1 VKRRSMT
8 LRLSMLVALTTLV
21 MAGGAG
27 AWSYAQALQS
37 ARDLQD
43 DVLTKVATLVAATTT
58 KGGIPPDEFPLS
70 NDAADIDV
78 TSLEKA
84 GLPPATAIGL
94 GTAQIRG
101 ESRRIFVIRN
111 GKGTELVV
119 SQSIEVRDETA
130 RESAISTVTPLLLLV
145 PALLLA
151 IFLVVRSVMRPVN
164 RLAEEVRSRNA
175 DDLSPLAEEAAP
187 AELQAFLAAL
197 NTQFG
202 RVAASLDR
210 ERLFVAEA
218 AHELRTPLTAMSLQL
233 ERAAIAPDSAR
244 LRERLGEL
252 GRGVGR
258 SRHLI
263 DQLLELARAQGAA
276 KDAHAPERLD
286 VLVRDVVSDLLP
298 LADEAGVELEVNVD
312 DVGTEPL
319 PVAATTSVLRNLVD
333 NAIRYSSAGGQ
344 VQLSARRDGALLVIV
359 VDDDGPGIAHPDDV
373 LRPFARG
380 EHQDVQGS
388 GLGLA
393 IVKEQV
399 RRLRGTFELG
409 QSERFVT
416 GTRAVVRLPIDTA
429 PTSTPSTS
437 VAQVRVD
444 SRSGK
449 PASR

>member
-1 VKRRSMT
+1 MRRRSLT
-8 LRLSMLVALTTLV
+8 LRLGVLVALTTMV

-43 DVLTKVATLVAATTT
+43 DVLTQVANLAAATTT
-58 KGGIPPDEFPLS
+58 RGGIPPDELPLS
-70 NDAADIDV
+70 KDAADIDV
-78 TSLEKA
+78 TSLKKS
-84 GLPPATAIGL
+84 GLPSSTPAGL
-94 GTAQIRG
+94 GTAQIGG

-130 RESAISTVTPLLLLV
+130 RESAIATVTPLLLLV

-151 IFLVVRSVMRPVN
+151 IFFVVRSVMLPVN
-164 RLAEEVRSRNA
+164 RLAEEVRSRDA
-175 DDLSPLAEEAAP
+175 GDLSALAEDAAP
-187 AELQAFLAAL
+187 RELQAFLAAL

-210 ERLFVAEA
+210 ERLFLAEA

-252 GRGVGR
+252 GRGVER

-276 KDAHAPERLD
+276 LEAQAPERLD
-286 VLVRDVVSDLLP
+286 ALVRHVVSDLLP
-298 LADEAGVELEVNVD
+298 LADEAGVELEVNLD
-312 DVGTEPL
+312 DAGTEPL
-319 PVAATTSVLRNLVD
+319 PAAATTSVLRNLVD

-344 VQLSARRDGALLVIV
+344 VQLSARRDGAELVIV
-359 VDDDGPGIAHPDDV
+359 VEDDGPGIANPDEV

-380 EHQDVQGS
+380 EDQDVQGS

-393 IVKEQV
+393 IVTEQV
-399 RRLRGTFELG
+399 RRLSGSFEIG
-409 QSERFVT
+409 PSRRFAS
-416 GTRAVVRLPIDTA
+416 GTRAAVRLPFA
-429 PTSTPSTS
+429 PAPE
-437 VAQVRVD
+437 
-444 SRSGK
+444 
-449 PASR
+449 PEP

>member
-1 VKRRSMT
+1 VKPRSLT
-8 LRLSMLVALTTLV
+8 LRLSVLVALTTMV
-21 MAGGAG
+21 MAGAAG

-43 DVLTKVATLVAATTT
+43 DVLNQVATLAAATTT
-58 KGGIPPDEFPLS
+58 KGGIPPDELPLS
-70 NDAADIDV
+70 HDAADIDV
-78 TSLEKA
+78 TSLKKS
-84 GLPPATAIGL
+84 GLPPSTATGL
-94 GTAQIRG
+94 GTAQIGG

-130 RESAISTVTPLLLLV
+130 RESAIATVTPLLLLV

-164 RLAEEVRSRNA
+164 SLAEEVRSRDA
-175 DDLSPLAEEAAP
+175 ADLSPLVEEAAP
-187 AELQAFLAAL
+187 AELQAFLEAL

-202 RVAASLDR
+202 RVAGSLDR
-210 ERLFVAEA
+210 ERLFLAEA

-276 KDAHAPERLD
+276 QDAHAPERLD
-286 VLVRDVVSDLLP
+286 ALVRHVVTDLLP
-298 LADEAGVELEVNVD
+298 LADQAGVELEVNLD

-319 PVAATTSVLRNLVD
+319 PAAATTSVLRNLVD
-333 NAIRYSSAGGQ
+333 NAIRYSAAGGQ
-344 VQLSARRDGALLVIV
+344 VLLSARRDGAELVIV
-359 VDDDGPGIAHPDDV
+359 VDDDGPGIANPDEV

-380 EHQDVQGS
+380 QDQDMQGS

-393 IVKEQV
+393 IVTEQV
-399 RRLRGTFELG
+399 RRLRGSFEIG
-409 QSERFVT
+409 PSRHFAT
-416 GTRAVVRLPIDTA
+416 GTRAVVRLPVETGSA
-429 PTSTPSTS
+429 PEP
-437 VAQVRVD
+437 
-444 SRSGK
+444 
-449 PASR
+449 

>member
-1 VKRRSMT
+1 MRRRSLT
-8 LRLSMLVALTTLV
+8 LRLGVLVALTTMV

-43 DVLTKVATLVAATTT
+43 DVLTQVANLAAATTT
-58 KGGIPPDEFPLS
+58 RGGIPPDELPLS
-70 NDAADIDV
+70 KDAADIDV
-78 TSLEKA
+78 TSLKKS
-84 GLPPATAIGL
+84 GLPSSTPAGL
-94 GTAQIRG
+94 GTAQIGG

-130 RESAISTVTPLLLLV
+130 RESAIATVTPLLLLV

-151 IFLVVRSVMRPVN
+151 IFFVVRSVMLPVN
-164 RLAEEVRSRNA
+164 RLAEEVRSRDA
-175 DDLSPLAEEAAP
+175 GDLSALAEDAAP
-187 AELQAFLAAL
+187 RELQAFLAAL

-210 ERLFVAEA
+210 ERLFLAEA

-252 GRGVGR
+252 GRGVER

-276 KDAHAPERLD
+276 LDAQAPERLD
-286 VLVRDVVSDLLP
+286 ALVRHVVSDLLP
-298 LADEAGVELEVNVD
+298 LADEAGVELEVNLD
-312 DVGTEPL
+312 DAGTEPL
-319 PVAATTSVLRNLVD
+319 PAAATTSVLRNLVD

-344 VQLSARRDGALLVIV
+344 VQLSARRDGAELVIV
-359 VDDDGPGIAHPDDV
+359 VEDDGPGIANPDEV

-380 EHQDVQGS
+380 EDQDVQGS

-393 IVKEQV
+393 IVTEQV
-399 RRLRGTFELG
+399 RRLSGSFEIG
-409 QSERFVT
+409 PSRRFAS
-416 GTRAVVRLPIDTA
+416 GTRAAVRLPVSPA
-429 PTSTPSTS
+429 PEPE
-437 VAQVRVD
+437 
-444 SRSGK
+444 
-449 PASR
+449 P